1 MEQLKENKQHLLV
14 VMTDNKGFKK
24 RITKFELFFLKA
36 NNELTEYNKAMV
48 RKYIPKIKVHKD
60 KI

>member
-1 MEQLKENKQHLLV
+1 MEQLKKKKQYLLV

-24 RITKFELFFLKA
+24 RITKFELFLLKA
-36 NNELTEYNKAMV
+36 NNELTECNKAMV
-48 RKYIPKIKVHKD
+48 RKYIPKIKVHED